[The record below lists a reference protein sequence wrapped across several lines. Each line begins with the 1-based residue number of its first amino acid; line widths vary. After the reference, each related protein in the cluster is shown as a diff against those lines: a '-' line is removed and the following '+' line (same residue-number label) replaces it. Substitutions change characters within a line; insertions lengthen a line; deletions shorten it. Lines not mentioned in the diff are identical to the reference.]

1 MSPNIRLIW
10 SKFKNVKNKFPT
22 LNNQGIPSSKKFL
35 FLGFLEKLR
44 RSKKF
49 VSNSAGLLQ
58 LGSRMPSLSFTWT
71 PVSLTSSVTLAVF
84 PVLSGPRYPPLPTAG
99 LLGRDKRDTPY
110 VQFTAQRLCCCAH
123 GVTPG
128 ECPHPALRCCCR
140 TRSVTAKL
148 NKPQNHPETCLK
160 YRPLGPNLG
169 LLVWDVQGQDLRS
182 CTVKQSPQGFQSQR
196 LRGQGW
202 RPQHRCPSGPGL
214 QASGSRLCGPL
225 EVTSAHHL
233 FSDPPPGSGRVCA
246 DYTGRRLSSSLCFL
260 I

>member
-1 MSPNIRLIW
+1 MGRGQLGGLALAGSAG
-10 SKFKNVKNKFPT
+10 
-22 LNNQGIPSSKKFL
+22 NNQVPLHGW
-35 FLGFLEKLR
+35 GLR
-44 RSKKF
+44 DCVRKPGQQSPKGPGGTDA
-49 VSNSAGLLQ
+49 VCS
-58 LGSRMPSLSFTWT
+58 GSLP
-71 PVSLTSSVTLAVF
+71 SSVTLAVF
-84 PVLSGPRYPPLPTAG
+84 PVLSGPRYPHLSTAG

-110 VQFTAQRLCCCAH
+110 VQFTAQRLCCCAY

-160 YRPLGPNLG
+160 YRLLGPNLG

-182 CTVKQSPQGFQSQR
+182 CTVKQSRQGFQSQR
-196 LRGQGW
+196 LRGRGW

-214 QASGSRLCGPL
+214 QASSSRLCGPL

-233 FSDPPPGSGRVCA
+233 FSDPPPGSCRVCA